1 VTGVGLHV
9 DMAAYF
15 PSIQAAVR
23 QFCNMAAYFPSI
35 QAAVRQFCNEISV
48 TDLVTVL
55 THLFAYNCELGANYQ
70 IF

>member
-1 VTGVGLHV
+1 VGLHV

-23 QFCNMAAYFPSI
+23 QFCN
-35 QAAVRQFCNEISV
+35 NEISV

-55 THLFAYNCELGANYQ
+55 THLFAYNCEIGANMLSNILNTYKNTCYFNHAM
-70 IF
+70 IYTS